1 MKKPDLDFP
10 KFTKNEK
17 IVLKKIIEQSRIP
30 DLEIAKKMG
39 LSQQAIFKIRHKLE
53 SLGVIKGYM
62 PIIDYKKI
70 GVETLVVVSLKLTPA
85 RPPARPQAEDA
96 ATSNPSVRTA
106 ARPQP
111 WTPQAPA
118 QALHVPTG
126 SSQALHPPRPENA
139 RHQQVSVSRPYRPPR
154 AGQRAPAYLRAAL
167 HLRQL
172 REQRRLRHTRSS
184 PAPRTIH
191 ATTDE
196 ERATSLTNV
205 SYIWEKY
212 SEEEI
217 SERIRRIPQVITAY
231 RIPESSISHLL
242 VMGFKS
248 VDDKDRYLMKLQ
260 NKYSKEVEI
269 VHVYPFSVDRI
280 IKTSHIGLLDS
291 IISEKEDRSTTFF
304 IDK

>member
-17 IVLKKIIEQSRIP
+17 MVLKKIIEQAKIP
-30 DLEIAKKMG
+30 DQEIATTMG

-62 PIIDYKKI
+62 PIINYKKI
-70 GVETLVVVSLKLTPA
+70 GIETLVVVSLKLT
-85 RPPARPQAEDA
+85 
-96 ATSNPSVRTA
+96 
-106 ARPQP
+106 
-111 WTPQAPA
+111 
-118 QALHVPTG
+118 
-126 SSQALHPPRPENA
+126 
-139 RHQQVSVSRPYRPPR
+139 
-154 AGQRAPAYLRAAL
+154 
-167 HLRQL
+167 
-172 REQRRLRHTRSS
+172 
-184 PAPRTIH
+184 
-191 ATTDE
+191 
-196 ERATSLTNV
+196 
-205 SYIWEKY
+205 SYIWDKY

-217 SERIRRIPQVITAY
+217 AERIRMIPQVITAY

-248 VDDKDRYLMKLQ
+248 IDDKDEYLMKLQ

-280 IKTSHIGLLDS
+280 IKTNHIGLLDS
-291 IISEKEDRSTTFF
+291 IIGQKADSSKTFF